1 MLGWLMRRKLRK
13 VIDSDILEARS
24 MLSTMK
30 RKLHKEGDEGTLA
43 YGEGIGEVAGSLAK
57 RFGISIPDALEAR
70 GLNWD
75 QLDDASRDLFAALAK
90 VHPMLDSPSQSVR
103 SIAHKQGAGCL
114 VLGHL
119 YRLRFVTQQAPEAQQ
134 QTAAAAMADQIAE
147 FARIMAEIGA
157 RVRDP
162 SDARGLA

>member
-1 MLGWLMRRKLRK
+1 MVGWLTRRKLRK
-13 VIDSDILEARS
+13 VIESDINEARS
-24 MLSTMK
+24 MLATLK
-30 RKLHKEGDEGTLA
+30 RKLQKEGAEGTLA
-43 YGEGIGEVAGSLAK
+43 YGEGIGEVAGLLAK

-70 GLNWD
+70 GLNWE
-75 QLDDASRDLFAALAK
+75 QLDDASRDLFWRLAK
-90 VHPMLDSPSQSVR
+90 VHRMLDSDVQSVR
-103 SIAHKQGAGCL
+103 STAHKQFTGCL

-134 QTAAAAMADQIAE
+134 QTAAVAMADQLAE

-162 SDARGLA
+162 SDVRGLA